1 MVQATI
7 KEEFKNK
14 RLAFGK
20 SANPLYKRSG
30 IEINELAIIA
40 HESKDKSLLQL
51 FETFPTL
58 AELKKTKTDQQ
69 LKEAVGAA
77 VKKR

>member
-1 MVQATI
+1 
-7 KEEFKNK
+7 
-14 RLAFGK
+14 
-20 SANPLYKRSG
+20 
-30 IEINELAIIA
+30 
-40 HESKDKSLLQL
+40 LLQL

-77 VKKR
+77 VKKGK